1 MVAIDRK
8 FIVKR
13 YSMIIFFLAQNLA
26 GSRPQAAGSDA
37 PAADGRPGGQPA
49 AHRAASRPPAPRLPP
64 GPGLLRPGGAGGG
77 RRQHQ
82 PRHGVDAGRG
92 AAEQRPAATA
102 AG

>member
-1 MVAIDRK
+1 LGIVAIID
-8 FIVKR
+8 
-13 YSMIIFFLAQNLA
+13 FFCLQNFA
-26 GSRPQAAGSDA
+26 GSRPPTAGSDA
-37 PAADGRPGGQPA
+37 SAADGRSGGQPA
-49 AHRAASRPPAPRLPP
+49 AHRAAPRSPAPRLPP

-92 AAEQRPAATA
+92 AAEQRPAAAAA